1 MKKILLTLTLL
12 ITAVAITKAQS
23 NFYSID
29 TIQKIEITINQSNWD
44 YQMDTAVYGSGGY
57 LLVSQVKVNG
67 VVFDSVGIKYKG
79 KSSFDSTNK
88 KNPLHINLDMIH
100 TNANYLGYSDI
111 KLSNEYADPTW
122 VREVLGYQILRNYMH
137 APQSNF
143 AEVYIN
149 GVYYGIYTSDENLN
163 KVFLNKHFYSSNGSY
178 FKANPV
184 NVISGHLPSLI
195 YINTDSANYYDSYEI
210 ESKKS
215 WKDLID
221 MCDTINNNF
230 SGIEN
235 VLDMDRAIW
244 MLAFNNT
251 TVNLDSYSGL
261 FAQNYYLYRDENLR
275 FNPIIWDL
283 NMCFGG
289 FVNTGL
295 GSLTPSTMRTM
306 TPLLHSTN
314 SSRPLIKNLLA
325 VARYQKMYVA
335 HMRTINNE
343 FFINHKFDSLAKKLQ
358 SIVDTSVQK
367 ETYGLYNYAQ
377 FQNSLTTNYP
387 NGSSTVPGLDSLM
400 MNRALYLQNHAL
412 FQNAAP
418 TITNIVAPS
427 TVTLGNT
434 FTITGDVTNATT
446 VLLGYRNF
454 IEKKFV
460 KVQMYDDGNHNDG
473 AASDGKFGASIT
485 ASAAALQYYIYAE
498 NSNAAM
504 FSPERAEHE
513 FYKINVTVPVAQKG
527 NVVINEFLA
536 KNTSFGVNELGAH
549 EDWIELYNT
558 TSNPLSLNG
567 LYLTDDRTNPTKYPF
582 PSSTT
587 INANDVLTIFAD
599 NGVNTAT
606 YLHTNFK
613 LSGSADFLMF
623 SNGTSSFDSLAFS
636 NQSADVSMARCPD
649 GTGSFKLGWP
659 TFKKLNC
666 ANGVDE
672 IISNNK
678 LIVYPNPANQ
688 YLVISHQSLVNTIEV
703 TNLLGQNQNIEVE
716 KLTTENWQLNTEYLP
731 SGIYFIKATDEKG
744 NQYNSKFIKQ

>member
-1 MKKILLTLTLL
+1 MKKIILTATLL
-12 ITAVAITKAQS
+12 IIAVAGIKAQS

-29 TIQKIEITINQSNWD
+29 TIQKIELFTSIPTWD
-44 YQMDTAVYGSGGY
+44 YQMDTAAYGSEGY
-57 LLVSQVKVNG
+57 FLLDSAKVNG
-67 VVFDSVGIKYKG
+67 ALFDSVGLKFKG
-79 KSSFDSTNK
+79 KSSFDSTRK

-195 YINTDSANYYDSYEI
+195 YINTDSANYYDSYEMQ
-210 ESKKS
+210 SSKS
-215 WKDLID
+215 WKHLID

-235 VLDMDRAIW
+235 VLDIDRAIW

-251 TVNLDSYSGL
+251 TVNLDSYTGL

-306 TPLLHSTN
+306 TPLLHSAN
-314 SSRPLIKNLLA
+314 SARPLIKNLLA
-325 VARYQKMYVA
+325 DARFQKMYVA

-367 ETYGLYNYAQ
+367 ETYGLYNYTQ

-400 MNRALYLQNHAL
+400 MNRATYLQNHAL
-412 FQNAAP
+412 FQNIPP
-418 TITNIVAPS
+418 TISNVTAPS

-434 FTITGDVTNATT
+434 ITITGDITNATT

-454 IEKKFV
+454 IEKKFM
-460 KVQMYDDGNHNDG
+460 KIQMYDDGNHNDG
-473 AASDGKFGASIT
+473 AASDGKYGASIT

-498 NSNAAM
+498 NSNAAI

-513 FYKINVTVPVAQKG
+513 FYKINVTVPIAQKG
-527 NVVINEFLA
+527 NIMINEFLA
-536 KNTSFGVNELGAH
+536 KNASFGVNELGSH
-549 EDWIELYNT
+549 EDWIEIYNT
-558 TSNPLSLNG
+558 TSSPLSLSG

-587 INANDVLTIFAD
+587 INANDVLTVFAD
-599 NGVNTAT
+599 NGTNSTT
-606 YLHTNFK
+606 YLHANFK
-613 LSGSADFLMF
+613 LSGSADFLML
-623 SNGTSSFDSLAFS
+623 SNGTSSFDSIAFN
-636 NQSADVSMARCPD
+636 NQTTDISMARCPD

-672 IISNNK
+672 ILDNNK
-678 LIVYPNPANQ
+678 LVVYPNPANQ
-688 YLVISHQSLVNTIEV
+688 SIVIRHQSSVKTIEIANV
-703 TNLLGQNQNIEVE
+703 VGQVCISIINHTSEIINI
-716 KLTTENWQLNTEYLP
+716 EYLP

-744 NQYNSKFIKQ
+744 NQFNSKFIKQ